1 MEADLHD
8 QRWKRVGTPHSP
20 RANDGEPRTEEA
32 VRGSRRSIV
41 MTPFLY
47 VLVGLC
53 LSAVVV
59 ARVLLA
65 RRQEKDRC
73 TFRVVF
79 PREVRA
85 EQVVA
90 LLTALSGSVGDT
102 FVIEVSATS
111 EGIVHR
117 LVAPVRSS
125 EFLAYQMRAAIPGV
139 RLLPDESS
147 PTCGS
152 GCELRLTSHTVPL
165 RSDEPAATSTAILAS
180 LSAASDAGVVVQ
192 WVITPKRHLPLLR
205 VSRNHDPLES
215 LLTDRINGRRTIG
228 AADELRRRMEKAKT
242 PLFHAALRVGIDDQS
257 RMSRAHDVLATLG
270 SARSSGVRFGRRFV
284 PVLLVGERIRE
295 RRIPALV
302 WPVLINASELASL
315 AGWPV
320 DSPVIPGLT
329 VGAAPQLPPVSA
341 LPKVGLVI
349 GRADFPGMERPVAVG
364 FTDLLRHLYAIGPTG
379 TGKSTLATALVTQQ
393 MEAGY
398 GVCVIDP
405 KGDLI
410 EDLLDRIPAGREE
423 DVMSLTRPTPG
434 RSGSTFWTDP
444 RTRTTSPPTR
454 WSASSPVASP
464 PPGDHGR
471 TTSPGP
477 ES

>member
-1 MEADLHD
+1 M
-8 QRWKRVGTPHSP
+8 GTPHSP

-302 WPVLINASELASL
+302 WPVLINASNWHRSPGGRSTARSSQVSRSGLHQASTGAPQSRARLRRGEL
-315 AGWPV
+315 PRH
-320 DSPVIPGLT
+320 
-329 VGAAPQLPPVSA
+329 GAASRHPF
-341 LPKVGLVI
+341 
-349 GRADFPGMERPVAVG
+349 RRRPETCVCAGAHRDREVHARTQPDPS
-364 FTDLLRHLYAIGPTG
+364 TDG
-379 TGKSTLATALVTQQ
+379 TGIRALRLRP
-393 MEAGY
+393 ERRS
-398 GVCVIDP
+398 
-405 KGDLI
+405 
-410 EDLLDRIPAGREE
+410 DR
-423 DVMSLTRPTPG
+423 RPSRT
-434 RSGSTFWTDP
+434 GSP
-444 RTRTTSPPTR
+444 CPERTTSSSSTR
-454 WSASSPVASP
+454 WTSGRLGSTSSTAQRVS
-464 PPGDHGR
+464 R
-471 TTSPGP
+471 T
-477 ES
+477 